1 MSGRLGRRI
10 ARVIRMYRGRSSV
23 RRRYSQCVE
32 YEQAKARYAEL
43 VATIH
48 EAELKGAK
56 MPYTSMNGNMYSYL
70 GENGVA
76 LRLPPDAREEFLAKY
91 QTTLYH
97 AYGIVQKEYVTVP
110 EVLLSRTDELEP
122 YFRVSFDYAR
132 TLKPKATKRASRS

>member
-1 MSGRLGRRI
+1 M
-10 ARVIRMYRGRSSV
+10 
-23 RRRYSQCVE
+23 E
-32 YEQAKARYAEL
+32 YEEAKARYAQL
-43 VATIH
+43 VATVR

-76 LRLPPDAREEFLAKY
+76 LRLHADVREEFLAKY

-110 EVLLSRTDELEP
+110 AELLTKTDELAP
-122 YFRVSFDYAR
+122 YFRASFDYAR
-132 TLKPKATKRASRS
+132 TLRAKATK